1 MKIYTQ
7 VGDTGQTS
15 LFSGEKVSKKNLRI
29 ETYGTLDELNSF
41 VGLLIAQLERS
52 DELEKIQ
59 IELHNIQ
66 NQLFNLGSYLATT
79 DATPQHSR
87 LPKLNEMEITQLEKS
102 IDQWQDKL
110 PALNEFILPGGHI
123 TAAQCHVCRTICR
136 RTERLVVALA
146 EQETIPNYT
155 IKYLNRLSD
164 YFFVLARWCNHVNHW
179 VEPKWLKG

>member
-15 LFSGEKVSKKNLRI
+15 LFSGEKVSKNLRI

-66 NQLFNLGSYLATT
+66 NQLFNLG
-79 DATPQHSR
+79 
-87 LPKLNEMEITQLEKS
+87 
-102 IDQWQDKL
+102 KL
-110 PALNEFILPGGHI
+110 PSHN
-123 TAAQCHVCRTICR
+123 
-136 RTERLVVALA
+136 
-146 EQETIPNYT
+146 
-155 IKYLNRLSD
+155 
-164 YFFVLARWCNHVNHW
+164 
-179 VEPKWLKG
+179 